1 MGQGRRKRPASVW
14 WWLCWASWRLLA
26 LALLAFYIGQLVE
39 PNRVRVL
46 LAFREGWVFLLLFYV
61 PLMLA
66 MVAHM
71 GCAWLYLP

>member
-1 MGQGRRKRPASVW
+1 M
-14 WWLCWASWRLLA
+14 
-26 LALLAFYIGQLVE
+26 
-39 PNRVRVL
+39 RVL

-71 GCAWLYLP
+71 GCAWLYLPQGRWLEVAPAL